1 MTLALE
7 NRTTGEDLQFP
18 TAWGRL
24 CGKSFGFVKSA
35 LQTLLHT
42 MASRIPPIAGLIPL
56 QRQHAM
62 QRVYTLTSC
71 SLQIWYLKLTGA
83 LVTLRHRCSLTAHG
97 PLMLWLT
104 GIH

>member
-42 MASRIPPIAGLIPL
+42 MTSRIPPIAGSFLS
-56 QRQHAM
+56 RGSM
-62 QRVYTLTSC
+62 QCREFTLSH
-71 SLQIWYLKLTGA
+71 L
-83 LVTLRHRCSLTAHG
+83 AHYRFG
-97 PLMLWLT
+97 T
-104 GIH
+104 